1 MRSSS
6 RIHMALAMAALA
18 VPLALPHAAS
28 GQVGRNVGGLLDANL
43 ATREQLAAIPGLSAA
58 AVAAV
63 EAGRPYLRM
72 SQLNAVIESQM
83 AAAAA
88 EEIYR
93 RLWLHLDLNDATD
106 EEILMI
112 PGIGDR
118 MLREFKEYRPYVG
131 LAQFERE
138 MAKYV
143 DESEVA
149 RLAQY
154 VYVRIDLNT
163 ATDEAILSIPG
174 IGNRMLREFKE
185 YRPYTAM
192 AQFRREMAKYVDE
205 DEVERMARYVE
216 IR

>member
-1 MRSSS
+1 MRTFS
-6 RIHMALAMAALA
+6 RVPLLLAVAAL
-18 VPLALPHAAS
+18 VLSHSAS
-28 GQVGRNVGGLLDANL
+28 AQVGRNVGSLLDPNL
-43 ATREQLAAIPGLSAA
+43 ATREQLASIPGLSAA
-58 AVAAV
+58 AVAAI

-72 SQLNAVIESQM
+72 SQLNAVIEGQM
-83 AAAAA
+83 SAATA

-93 RLWLHLDLNDATD
+93 RLWLHIDLNDATD
-106 EEILMI
+106 AEILMV
-112 PGIGDR
+112 PGVGDR

-143 DESEVA
+143 DQSEVA

-163 ATDEAILSIPG
+163 ASDEAITSIPG
-174 IGNRMLREFKE
+174 IGSRMLREFKE

-192 AQFRREMAKYVDE
+192 AQFRREMAKYVDAN
-205 DEVERMARYVE
+205 EVERMARYVE

>member
-1 MRSSS
+1 MRSST
-6 RIHMALAMAALA
+6 RVPILLTA
-18 VPLALPHAAS
+18 VALALPYALAA
-28 GQVGRNVGGLLDANL
+28 QVGRNVGGLLDANL
-43 ATREQLAAIPGLSAA
+43 ATREQLSAVPGLSPA
-58 AVAAV
+58 AVAAI

-72 SQLNAVIESQM
+72 SQLNTVVEGQVG
-83 AAAAA
+83 AAAA

-93 RLWLHLDLNDATD
+93 RLWLHIDLNDATD
-106 EEILMI
+106 AEILLI
-112 PGIGDR
+112 PGVGDR
-118 MLREFKEYRPYVG
+118 MLREFEEYRPYVA

-143 DESEVA
+143 DQNEVA

-163 ATDEAILSIPG
+163 ASDEAILSIPG
-174 IGNRMLREFKE
+174 IGSRMLREFKE

-192 AQFRREMAKYVDE
+192 PQFNREMAKYVDAN
-205 DEVERMARYVE
+205 EVERMARYVE

>member
-6 RIHMALAMAALA
+6 RTLLAVAAALLIGGP
-18 VPLALPHAAS
+18 VHA
-28 GQVGRNVGGLLDANL
+28 QVGRNVGGLLDANL
-43 ATREQLAAIPGLSAA
+43 ATREQLAAIPGLNAA
-58 AVAAV
+58 AVAAI
-63 EAGRPYLRM
+63 EAGRPYLRI

-83 AAAAA
+83 TAAAA

-93 RLWLHLDLNDATD
+93 RLWLHIDLNDATD

-143 DESEVA
+143 DQNEVA
-149 RLAQY
+149 RMAQY

-163 ATDEAILSIPG
+163 ASDEAIQSIPG
-174 IGNRMLREFKE
+174 IGSRMLREFKE

-192 AQFRREMAKYVDE
+192 AQFRREMAKYVDAN
-205 DEVERMARYVE
+205 EVERMARYVE
-216 IR
+216 VR

>member
-1 MRSSS
+1 MRALSSVP
-6 RIHMALAMAALA
+6 MMLTVAALA
-18 VPLALPHAAS
+18 LPLATSA
-28 GQVGRNVGGLLDANL
+28 QVGRNVGSLLDANL
-43 ATREQLAAIPGLSAA
+43 ATREQLAGIPGLAAA
-58 AVAAV
+58 AVTAI
-63 EAGRPYLRM
+63 EAGRPYLRP
-72 SQLNAVIESQM
+72 SQLNAVVEGQVG
-83 AAAAA
+83 AAAA

-93 RLWLHLDLNDATD
+93 RLWVHLDLNDATD
-106 EEILMI
+106 QEILLI

-118 MLREFKEYRPYVG
+118 MLEEFKEYRPYVG

-143 DESEVA
+143 DQAEVA
-149 RLAQY
+149 RMAQY

-163 ATDEAILSIPG
+163 ASDEAILSIPG

-192 AQFRREMAKYVDE
+192 AQFEREMGKYVDAN
-205 DEVERMARYVE
+205 EVRRMARYVE

>member
-1 MRSSS
+1 MRAFSQISLTVVV
-6 RIHMALAMAALA
+6 ALLLA
-18 VPLALPHAAS
+18 GPAS
-28 GQVGRNVGGLLDANL
+28 AQVGRNVGGLVDANL
-43 ATREQLAAIPGLSAA
+43 VTREQLAAIPGLNAA
-58 AVAAV
+58 AVAAI

-83 AAAAA
+83 TAAAS

-93 RLWLHLDLNDATD
+93 RLWLHIDLNDATD
-106 EEILMI
+106 QEILMI

-143 DESEVA
+143 DQTEVA
-149 RLAQY
+149 RMAQY

-163 ATDEAILSIPG
+163 ASDEAIQSIPG
-174 IGNRMLREFKE
+174 IGSRMLREFKE

-192 AQFRREMAKYVDE
+192 AQFRREMAKYVDAN
-205 DEVERMARYVE
+205 EVERMARYVE

>member
-1 MRSSS
+1 MRTIS
-6 RIHMALAMAALA
+6 RLPMALVALA
-18 VPLALPHAAS
+18 LVLADSAAA
-28 GQVGRNVGGLLDANL
+28 QVGRNVGGLLDPNL
-43 ATREQLAAIPGLSAA
+43 ATREELARIPGLSAT
-58 AVAAV
+58 AVAAI

-72 SQLNAVIESQM
+72 SQLHAVIESQM

-93 RLWLHLDLNDATD
+93 RLWLHIDLNDATD
-106 EEILMI
+106 EEILMV
-112 PGIGDR
+112 PGVGDR

-143 DESEVA
+143 DQTEVA
-149 RLAQY
+149 RMAQY

-163 ATDEAILSIPG
+163 ASDEAITSIPG
-174 IGNRMLREFKE
+174 IGSRMLREFKE

-192 AQFRREMAKYVDE
+192 AQFRREMAKYVDAN
-205 DEVERMARYVE
+205 EVERMARYVE

>member
-1 MRSSS
+1 ML
-6 RIHMALAMAALA
+6 LAAAAALA
-18 VPLALPHAAS
+18 FPPVALA
-28 GQVGRNVGGLLDANL
+28 QVGRNVGGLLDANL
-43 ATREQLAAIPGLSAA
+43 ATREQLAAIPGLNAA
-58 AVAAV
+58 AVAAI

-72 SQLNAVIESQM
+72 SHLNAVVAGQVGD
-83 AAAAA
+83 AAA
-88 EEIYR
+88 EEIYK
-93 RLWLHLDLNDATD
+93 RLWLHIDLNDATD
-106 EEILMI
+106 QEILMI
-112 PGIGDR
+112 PGVGDR
-118 MLREFKEYRPYVG
+118 MLREFKEYRPYVA

-143 DESEVA
+143 DATEVA
-149 RLAQY
+149 RMAQY

-192 AQFRREMAKYVDE
+192 AQFEREMAKYVDAN
-205 DEVERMARYVE
+205 EVRRMARYVE

>member
-1 MRSSS
+1 MRAFS
-6 RIHMALAMAALA
+6 R
-18 VPLALPHAAS
+18 VPLAALVALLLAGPAS
-28 GQVGRNVGGLLDANL
+28 AQVGRNVGGLMDANL
-43 ATREQLAAIPGLSAA
+43 ATREQIAAIPGLNAA
-58 AVAAV
+58 AVVAI

-83 AAAAA
+83 TAAAS

-93 RLWLHLDLNDATD
+93 RLWLHIDLNDATD
-106 EEILMI
+106 QEILMI

-143 DESEVA
+143 DQTEVA
-149 RLAQY
+149 RMAQY

-163 ATDEAILSIPG
+163 ASDEAIQSIPG
-174 IGNRMLREFKE
+174 IGSRMLREFKE

-192 AQFRREMAKYVDE
+192 AQFRREMAKYVDAS
-205 DEVERMARYVE
+205 EVERMARYVE

>member
-1 MRSSS
+1 MRPLSSLS
-6 RIHMALAMAALA
+6 MILAIVA
-18 VPLALPHAAS
+18 LALPHATSA
-28 GQVGRNVGGLLDANL
+28 QAGRNVGGLVDANL
-43 ATREQLAAIPGLSAA
+43 ATREQLSVIPGLNAA
-58 AVAAV
+58 AVAAI
-63 EAGRPYLRM
+63 EAGRPYLRP
-72 SQLNAVIESQM
+72 SQLNTVVEAQVG
-83 AAAAA
+83 AAAA

-106 EEILMI
+106 QEILLI

-143 DESEVA
+143 DAAEVA
-149 RLAQY
+149 RMAQY

-163 ATDEAILSIPG
+163 ASDEAILSLPG
-174 IGNRMLREFKE
+174 IGSRMLREFKE

-192 AQFRREMAKYVDE
+192 AQFEREMGKYVDAN
-205 DEVERMARYVE
+205 EVRRMARYVE

>member
-1 MRSSS
+1 MRALSFLARS
-6 RIHMALAMAALA
+6 MATMLA
-18 VPLALPHAAS
+18 VALVVPLSGAA
-28 GQVGRNVGGLLDANL
+28 QVGRNVGGLVDANL
-43 ATREQLAAIPGLSAA
+43 ATRDQLTAIPGLNAA
-58 AVAAV
+58 AVAAI
-63 EAGRPYLRM
+63 EAGRPYLRP
-72 SQLNAVIESQM
+72 SQLHAVVEAQVG
-83 AAAAA
+83 AAAAT
-88 EEIYR
+88 EIYR
-93 RLWLHLDLNDATD
+93 RLWVHLDLNDATD
-106 EEILMI
+106 QEILLI
-112 PGIGDR
+112 PGIGNR

-143 DESEVA
+143 DQAEVA
-149 RLAQY
+149 RMAQY

-192 AQFRREMAKYVDE
+192 AQFEREMGKYVDAN
-205 DEVERMARYVE
+205 EVRRMARYVE

>member
-1 MRSSS
+1 MR
-6 RIHMALAMAALA
+6 ALTPLPRLAAASLA
-18 VPLALPHAAS
+18 VLFALPSGGAA
-28 GQVGRNVGGLLDANL
+28 QVGRNVGGLLDANL
-43 ATREQLAAIPGLSAA
+43 ATREQLSGIPGLTPG
-58 AVAAV
+58 AVAAI
-63 EAGRPYLRM
+63 EAGRPYLRP
-72 SQLNAVIESQM
+72 SQLNAVIEAQVG
-83 AAAAA
+83 AAAAD
-88 EEIYR
+88 EIYR
-93 RLWLHLDLNDATD
+93 RLWVHLDLNDATD
-106 EEILMI
+106 AEILLI

-143 DESEVA
+143 DQAEVA
-149 RLAQY
+149 RMAQY

-185 YRPYTAM
+185 YRPYSAM
-192 AQFRREMAKYVDE
+192 AQFEREMGKYVDAN
-205 DEVERMARYVE
+205 EVRRMARYVE